1 MLNFPIDACFDLLS
15 APTADPVKINA
26 ADTMLKRTGRRMSN
40 ATAAAARRV
49 SVAAAGAARRVSVAA
64 MDAASLATAL
74 TNRAVGRRTVV
85 GDEVRKIP
93 ETAKAAHQI
102 ASASLAV
109 LLPTANAMFERRA
122 TSYRNTTL
130 AMKQRRA
137 ELDDEVLADDSDHAA
152 SDSED
157 DDIESDID
165 SVDSDDDNK
174 EAQKK
179 KNEAKTEAVEQTL
192 IRLKVRGDTV

>member
-1 MLNFPIDACFDLLS
+1 MLNFPIDACFELLS

-109 LLPTANAMFERRA
+109 ILPTANAMFERRA

-152 SDSED
+152 SDSD
-157 DDIESDID
+157 DNIESEID
-165 SVDSDDDNK
+165 SIDSDDDK
-174 EAQKK
+174 EAHEQK
-179 KNEAKTEAVEQTL
+179 NDAKTEAVEQTL